1 MNKLFKILS
10 AALLLIA
17 FNSCE
22 KEPVDDPTNEE
33 PSVEKYERY
42 VKGSRFRSDILEEQL
57 TYTLFMPASYETDT
71 LKRYPVVYFLHGIGE
86 SSTKDWTEYMKTIE
100 SLEDNGLQEMIY
112 VFPNGYSSYYCN
124 TFDGKFRYMDMFI
137 QELVPHIDATFRT
150 KADRQYR
157 AITGYSMGGF
167 GTAALALKNPD
178 VFGMSAP
185 MSISLCTD
193 KRYLSESQD
202 GWENQWGRIF
212 GGIGQRGEGRL
223 TDYYK
228 EHCPFYQFTPENK
241 DRLSQVKWFI
251 HCGDDEDQLLIAND
265 SLHVILRDNGYEHE
279 FRISDGAHT
288 GSYWRSAM
296 RETLPWIEQMMNG
309 GGEWTK
315 VMGTVSMK
323 SSALNEDG
331 TFASQGYTD
340 ASEKNGLAMWFV
352 HKGLSKDIVDK
363 CIGGLSQSGSI
374 FQYMILPCD
383 LEQKSLQEWMTF
395 YKEKY
400 EVGKTPDKSQ
410 IFAIGETG
418 RDAWALQDEFKRFYL
433 FDADLTDEETSI
445 LADKDKFYYIDT
457 VDDSKYYKD
466 SNALYVS
473 CKATGAD
480 FEYRMRNGISDKEQ
494 QLMLA
499 IQNAA
504 EKLKYQ

>member
-1 MNKLFKILS
+1 
-10 AALLLIA
+10 
-17 FNSCE
+17 
-22 KEPVDDPTNEE
+22 
-33 PSVEKYERY
+33 
-42 VKGSRFRSDILEEQL
+42 
-57 TYTLFMPASYETDT
+57 
-71 LKRYPVVYFLHGIGE
+71 
-86 SSTKDWTEYMKTIE
+86 
-100 SLEDNGLQEMIY
+100 
-112 VFPNGYSSYYCN
+112 
-124 TFDGKFRYMDMFI
+124 
-137 QELVPHIDATFRT
+137 
-150 KADRQYR
+150 
-157 AITGYSMGGF
+157 
-167 GTAALALKNPD
+167 
-178 VFGMSAP
+178 
-185 MSISLCTD
+185 
-193 KRYLSESQD
+193 
-202 GWENQWGRIF
+202 
-212 GGIGQRGEGRL
+212 
-223 TDYYK
+223 
-228 EHCPFYQFTPENK
+228 
-241 DRLSQVKWFI
+241 
-251 HCGDDEDQLLIAND
+251 
-265 SLHVILRDNGYEHE
+265 
-279 FRISDGAHT
+279 
-288 GSYWRSAM
+288 
-296 RETLPWIEQMMNG
+296 MMNG